1 MFDSLSLVPVDIS
14 DSDKTKLE
22 KDISDFKSQTMD
34 ELEQW
39 MESAAEVDSFIRGN
53 HDMLGPE
60 SNGPHDDER
69 GDERSILPNIPYLL
83 SRIDRMVQYI
93 RHEEQ
98 PPVVQTDEKVDFPSM
113 SPEFEQ
119 LRTEMAQFFPNVTD
133 NELVAKIL
141 TARLDR
147 FEEQSNF
154 DDVKDELL
162 EIAAQERVVCVLVG
176 YNVEDEFTKE
186 PAFVEPFRVGDFGY
200 DPKAKRVREGRW
212 CWCVQRGVKK
222 TQVESMYKTKIVDK
236 ASNSLDKDDKRDTRI
251 EESVPEK
258 SKTVDVYHWFI
269 NNDETFE
276 YVEENEQ
283 EEMLGE
289 MDLSEE
295 GEQPEQPEVE
305 EVKKY
310 RGGWQYVVVVN
321 DKVIFNGQCPS
332 PSGKPPLIDFAYR
345 RMPRKVMGVSL
356 FDLVKDFNMAMD
368 ASLQY
373 ALEAAYKMQPKT
385 LYKKANVQNHNDLLE
400 NTPSGFVEIE
410 TEAALTDAFMYL
422 PGAPANVSLY
432 EAFDR
437 VKVLADEMSGLEGIQ
452 IDDASKTKLSGDAL
466 EGIAQDRDGSAGR
479 IKSRWYGFLK
489 EVYTEVLHHIV
500 AFEDMNTTLKL
511 IGQSGVTETVSVNVG
526 VLRLE
531 EEDFMPTFD
540 VQIHSPRNM
549 PKNPVRRGQFL
560 LEVIRNVIEL
570 LQVDP
575 EAAKLWV
582 RIADIPERE
591 EFMKMIDARI
601 AQQMQAA
608 QSQQGQNPEM
618 MKMQADIEKS
628 KMETELA
635 VRRRIAESTADAA
648 ERIIGDLAKVD
659 PVMALD
665 KLKELGPA
673 VWGSFNAPMPN
684 SAPAVPPAGVPI
696 SPDQMQQP
704 IATEEPVAQLPPNVV
719 Q

>member
-1 MFDSLSLVPVDIS
+1 MFESLNLIPVDIS
-14 DSDKTKLE
+14 DSETTKLE
-22 KDISDFKSQTMD
+22 SEIKDYKSETMD

-39 MESAAEVDSFIRGN
+39 MEAAAEVDSFIRGN

-98 PPVVQTDEKVDFPSM
+98 PPVVQTDEKVDFPTL

-119 LRTEMAQFFPNVTD
+119 LRMEMSQFFPNITD

-154 DDVKDELL
+154 DDIKDELL

-200 DPKAKRVREGRW
+200 DPKAKRVRQGRW
-212 CWCVQRGVKK
+212 CWCVQRGMKR
-222 TQVESMYKTKIVDK
+222 TIVESTYKTKLSEK
-236 ASNSLDKDDKRDTRI
+236 PNNSLDNDNKRDTRT

-295 GEQPEQPEVE
+295 GEQPEPPEVE

-356 FDLVKDFNMAMD
+356 FDLAKDFNMAMD

-385 LYKKANVQNHNDLLE
+385 LYKKAHVKNNNDLLE
-400 NTPSGFVEIE
+400 NTPSGFVEID
-410 TEAALTDAFMYL
+410 TEAPLTDAFMYL
-422 PGAPANVSLY
+422 PGAPANASLY
-432 EAFDR
+432 EAFER
-437 VKVLADEMSGLEGIQ
+437 VKALADEMSGLEGIQ

-489 EVYTEVLHHIV
+489 EVYTEVLHHIL
-500 AFEDMNTTLKL
+500 AFEDMETTLKL
-511 IGQSGVTETVSVNVG
+511 IGQAGITETISVNVG

-531 EEDFMPTFD
+531 DEDFQPTFD

-570 LQVDP
+570 LQIDP

-582 RIADIPERE
+582 KIADIPEKDE
-591 EFMKMIDARI
+591 MIKMIDARI
-601 AQQMQAA
+601 AQTQAA
-608 QSQQGQNPEM
+608 AAGQQGQNPELA
-618 MKMQADIEKS
+618 KAQADMEKA

-659 PVMALD
+659 PMVALS
-665 KLKELGPA
+665 KLQELGPA
-673 VWGSFNAPMPN
+673 VWSAFNAQ
-684 SAPAVPPAGVPI
+684 APQAVPPAAAQIP
-696 SPDQMQQP
+696 PEQMQQP
-704 IATEEPVAQLPPNVV
+704 NVTDETVAQLPPNVV